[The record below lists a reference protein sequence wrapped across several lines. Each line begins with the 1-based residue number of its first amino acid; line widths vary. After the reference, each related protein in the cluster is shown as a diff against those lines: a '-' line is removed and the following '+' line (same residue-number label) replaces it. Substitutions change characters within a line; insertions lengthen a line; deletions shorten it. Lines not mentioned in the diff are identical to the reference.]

1 MHKKKALLFPLFC
14 LVLMC
19 GLDCGMRKYTQP
31 ELKKKAVV
39 SFPKEYIDIIGPLSD
54 ALVPIR
60 KRVFFL
66 KHDVDEMKDK
76 LWDGGTNQRIAR
88 TDENIDIAKKE
99 ISALHAV
106 RRVILNTIYYVYPA
120 YVEPEIVPFLGDNKS
135 YKKITKPI
143 ILVSLEDQ
151 QQYISAKSNEEKLSR
166 TISYKPLVAAA
177 MKQFAA
183 LPDSLKPKIQP
194 LGAPGPVRKIKPY
207 EPPNAKGI
215 GQQ

>member
-1 MHKKKALLFPLFC
+1 MHKKKALLFLLFFLIPLCCF
-14 LVLMC
+14 
-19 GLDCGMRKYTQP
+19 GCGMRRYTQP

-39 SFPKEYIDIIGPLSD
+39 SFPKEYIDIIGPLND

-88 TDENIDIAKKE
+88 TDENIDIVKKE
-99 ISALHAV
+99 ISALHVV
-106 RRVILNTIYYVYPA
+106 RREILNAIYYVYPA
-120 YVEPEIVPFLGDNKS
+120 YVEPEIVPFVGDKKS

-151 QQYISAKSNEEKLSR
+151 QQYIFAKSNEEKLSR
-166 TISYKPLVAAA
+166 TISYKPLIAAA
-177 MKQFAA
+177 MKRFAA

-194 LGAPGPVRKIKPY
+194 LGSSGPIRKIMPY
-207 EPPNAKGI
+207 DLPKAH
-215 GQQ
+215 